1 MTQPNQLDDNAIGG
15 THPGTTTQAEME
27 SQVSLRIDNSKS
39 LQDVANQIIASADWH
54 LNSFSDT
61 NRSPKYAVD
70 PSVSYYGS
78 GSLSLLSR
86 LGKLAF
92 SSNVNEANRG
102 AFSLDH
108 GDSSF
113 YSSLNSTTLGS
124 LKIDTVDGYELNP
137 LSPVFPSTNF
147 SPTKPWVKKLF
158 PTLSARTLV
167 TVAILELVQ
176 YQLLRLANDAV
187 GPQGSENFESK
198 KDGNDIATIIVDNQE
213 IEDQL
218 FAQR

>member
-1 MTQPNQLDDNAIGG
+1 MTQANPLDDNAIAG
-15 THPGTTTQAEME
+15 THPGTKSQEEMA
-27 SQVSLRIDNSKS
+27 SSVYIHVDNSKS
-39 LQDVANQIIASADWH
+39 LGDVANQIIASADWH
-54 LNSFSDT
+54 LNSFSDP

-70 PSVSYYGS
+70 SSVSYYGA

-108 GDSSF
+108 GESSF

-137 LSPVFPSTNF
+137 LCPVFPSTNF

-158 PTLSARTLV
+158 PTLSSKNLV

-176 YQLLRLANDAV
+176 YQLLRMADGNAAKN
-187 GPQGSENFESK
+187 SENFISK
-198 KDGNDIATIIVDNQE
+198 TDTDIATIIVDNQE

-218 FAQR
+218 FASSL